1 MSSHPQSVPQGRRAV
16 DTRHLPNPASLPL
29 QLARAHTEVGLVD
42 YHPHVR
48 DYSSHLA
55 QPHRRRPSL
64 LSEFQ
69 PGNERGQEQ
78 HIRYEH
84 IYQQDPG
91 NQSEVEYAEMK
102 RPRLE
107 MGPEALLRHSAHRH
121 PLPLGGGEDMA
132 KCVRTYGPFS

>member
-29 QLARAHTEVGLVD
+29 QLTRAHTDVGLVD
-42 YHPHVR
+42 YHPHSR

-69 PGNERGQEQ
+69 PGNER
-78 HIRYEH
+78 YVAS
-84 IYQQDPG
+84 Y
-91 NQSEVEYAEMK
+91 
-102 RPRLE
+102 
-107 MGPEALLRHSAHRH
+107 
-121 PLPLGGGEDMA
+121 
-132 KCVRTYGPFS
+132 